1 MPVNRTKVTR
11 KKTSKR
17 KTAVK
22 AKAPASTVIV
32 AAVAAAPATAV
43 QAGTARGYGAHNTLV
58 LAAAIVSLAVFGG
71 SAVLPMLSGRS
82 VPAPARLDD
91 VAISREI
98 ARAVAEGKLPDDTR
112 PVTVQA
118 ARPVETSPVKTEAK
132 IEARPQLPAE
142 AARAPQPE
150 ARPAPVETA
159 PRTRAQRIRDRRAA
173 HEARRLAAAKDPRS
187 LTAMASASSNALI
200 AEARKYLGG
209 NPTGWSADWCG
220 KFLDM
225 VLRKTGHRGGGNLA
239 RGYIKYGV
247 RLAGP
252 EVGAIAVFA
261 RKGGGHVGI
270 VTGIDSNGNP
280 IIISGNHNDRVA
292 IAAYPA
298 SRALAYVK
306 PAE

>member
-1 MPVNRTKVTR
+1 MRVKRTRTAK
-11 KKTSKR
+11 KKTVKR
-17 KTAVK
+17 PARPKKISVVTADVV
-22 AKAPASTVIV
+22 AVSPVPASK
-32 AAVAAAPATAV
+32 PA
-43 QAGTARGYGAHNTLV
+43 RYGAHNTLV
-58 LAAAIVSLAVFGG
+58 LAAAVVSLAVFGG
-71 SAVLPMLSGRS
+71 SAALPMLFGRS
-82 VPAPARLDD
+82 VPVAARLDD
-91 VAISREI
+91 AAISREI
-98 ARAVAEGKLPDDTR
+98 ARAVAEGKLPDDGR
-112 PVTVQA
+112 PLIVQA
-118 ARPVETSPVKTEAK
+118 AKPPESSPVKAEAK
-132 IEARPQLPAE
+132 IEARPQVPPDV
-142 AARAPQPE
+142 ARAPQPE
-150 ARPAPVETA
+150 TRAAPAESA

-173 HEARRLAAAKDPRS
+173 HEARRLAVAKDPRG
-187 LTAMASASSNALI
+187 LAAMASASNNALI

-209 NPTGWSADWCG
+209 NPTGWSSDWCG

-270 VTGIDSNGNP
+270 VTGVDSNGNP

-298 SRALAYVK
+298 SRALAYVR